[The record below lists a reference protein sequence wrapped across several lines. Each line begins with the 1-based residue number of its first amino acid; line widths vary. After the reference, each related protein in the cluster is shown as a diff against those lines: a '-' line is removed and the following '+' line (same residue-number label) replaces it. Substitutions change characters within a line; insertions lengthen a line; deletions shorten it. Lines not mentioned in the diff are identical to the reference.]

1 MSPDAP
7 FLGRGWAFPPSFGRG
22 GSEIETVAGAAD
34 VAESLHIIFTTETG
48 ERRMR
53 EDFGASLSRHV
64 FAQVDRG
71 VLTDMRS
78 AILAAVIAWEPRIEV
93 AGLEIVESGDEPG
106 LLTISLSYVLR
117 GANSR
122 YNFVYPF
129 YIREASGS
137 ARP

>member
-1 MSPDAP
+1 MSADAP

-22 GSEIETVAGAAD
+22 GAQVETVAGAAD
-34 VAESLHIIFTTETG
+34 VAESLRILFATEIG
-48 ERRMR
+48 ERPMR
-53 EDFGASLSRHV
+53 EDFGASLSRHM
-64 FAQVDRG
+64 FAQIDRTL
-71 VLTDMRS
+71 LTDMRS
-78 AILAAVIAWEPRIEV
+78 AILAAVIAWEPRIDV
-93 AGLEIVESGDEPG
+93 AGLDIAESGDEPG

>member
-1 MSPDAP
+1 
-7 FLGRGWAFPPSFGRG
+7 
-22 GSEIETVAGAAD
+22 
-34 VAESLHIIFTTETG
+34 
-48 ERRMR
+48 
-53 EDFGASLSRHV
+53 V

-93 AGLEIVESGDEPG
+93 AGLEIVESGDDPG

>member
-1 MSPDAP
+1 MSGDAP

-22 GSEIETVAGAAD
+22 GAEVETVAGAAD
-34 VAESLHIIFTTETG
+34 VAESLRILFATETG
-48 ERRMR
+48 ERPMR

-78 AILAAVIAWEPRIEV
+78 AILAAVVAWEPRIEV

-129 YIREASGS
+129 YIREASRA